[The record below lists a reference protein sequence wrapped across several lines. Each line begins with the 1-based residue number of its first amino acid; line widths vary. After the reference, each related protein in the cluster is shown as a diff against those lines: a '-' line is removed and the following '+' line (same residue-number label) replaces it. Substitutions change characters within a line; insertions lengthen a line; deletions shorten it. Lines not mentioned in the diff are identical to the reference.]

1 MRNLNFL
8 KLFYGLMLVMVSTA
22 FVSCVDDNDDT
33 EAPYLEVSPT
43 TLIFGLDGQPANGSQ
58 ASFDI
63 STNRS
68 WKATVKDDKSWV
80 TLSKYEGEG
89 SATIQV
95 SIPENVNDEASVV
108 IEISNKVGVL
118 MSETVK
124 ISSGSVEPS
133 VVIYNDNVGT
143 IELDKTN
150 WPFVDKYEGWNK
162 TGVGSESVTYTGVN
176 ASVRNSGLANTDAY
190 AGASGPNVVFFGKTP
205 TNFNVNTITL
215 TSEQKNLQL
224 TFGASR
230 SVNNNGTYDNT
241 FDVSKFEVAL
251 SADGTAWVPIT
262 YTKNN
267 GDADYP
273 YWVFATANFTLKQVP
288 ENLYIRFTA
297 LDASAIRL
305 DDITLATGAGGTEI
319 DFGTAGEPK
328 VTTTDAKAITAT
340 TATLGGSVANI
351 EISEATEVGVQYIEF
366 STGTVTDIDWTKAT
380 KTAASVKE
388 NPWTVAVTN
397 LTKDNQ
403 YAFRAYATTASS
415 TIYGEPKT
423 FVAIESTA
431 TPISIAD
438 LVTKMT
444 STSTAVD
451 ENYVIQGIICGDPA
465 GKNYSYGT
473 LYLMSKGATTAGNAL
488 SLYNNQIDV
497 TQYALGQEIK
507 VTLQKDVAKIYKR
520 YDVPQ
525 VEGFSADNIEVISAN
540 NAVTPV
546 KVTLSQLAAFVCMPV
561 TVENVN
567 IATGGV
573 WKDADAGKNH
583 TFNVA
588 GTSFTVNINKN
599 ATPFDNQPYAAT
611 TASMTGIASIY
622 QSAGQLAPRNLE
634 DVSGFKVTE
643 PTIVEVDPSSLSF
656 LSTGGTKTITVTTAN
671 QGANVITATGL
682 SGNLSSSVEGN
693 VVTVTAIENNGGAV
707 EQTLVIALG
716 NSKVNVVVKQDAK
729 GAVTKVYEKVTR
741 MHVYERQPYAGKLVF
756 AAFSGSHQDTKED
769 GTTVNVLS
777 GKGAGDYAG
786 YVDILSAYNS
796 SNETIAANDETNQYA
811 CTIAKVEGSE
821 DQYTILLG
829 STYLGLTKDG
839 NNLHFDSSIKDGFQ
853 WKFDGTKIIPVK
865 YAARNLQWNNNNN
878 QYRFACYKGTQVDV
892 TIYRLTE

>member
-124 ISSGSVEPS
+124 ITSGSVEPS

-162 TGVGSESVTYTGVN
+162 TGIGSESVTYTGVN

-205 TNFNVNTITL
+205 TSFNVNTITL
-215 TSEQKNLQL
+215 TSGQKNLQL

-415 TIYGEPKT
+415 SIYGEPKT

-444 STSTAVD
+444 STPTAVD

-473 LYLMSKGATTAGNAL
+473 LYLMTKGATTAGNAL

-716 NSKVNVVVKQDAK
+716 NRKVNVVVKQYAK
-729 GAVTKVYEKVTR
+729 GAVTKVYEKVTSA
-741 MHVYERQPYAGKLVF
+741 PSDWSGKYLITY
-756 AAFSGSHQDTKED
+756 TKED

-853 WKFDGTKIIPVK
+853 WKFDDTKIIPVK

-892 TIYRLTE
+892 TIYKLTE

>member
-1 MRNLNFL
+1 M
-8 KLFYGLMLVMVSTA
+8 
-22 FVSCVDDNDDT
+22 
-33 EAPYLEVSPT
+33 
-43 TLIFGLDGQPANGSQ
+43 
-58 ASFDI
+58 
-63 STNRS
+63 
-68 WKATVKDDKSWV
+68 
-80 TLSKYEGEG
+80 
-89 SATIQV
+89 
-95 SIPENVNDEASVV
+95 
-108 IEISNKVGVL
+108 
-118 MSETVK
+118 
-124 ISSGSVEPS
+124 
-133 VVIYNDNVGT
+133 
-143 IELDKTN
+143 
-150 WPFVDKYEGWNK
+150 
-162 TGVGSESVTYTGVN
+162 
-176 ASVRNSGLANTDAY
+176 
-190 AGASGPNVVFFGKTP
+190 
-205 TNFNVNTITL
+205 
-215 TSEQKNLQL
+215 

-729 GAVTKVYEKVTR
+729 GAVTKVYEKVTSA
-741 MHVYERQPYAGKLVF
+741 PSDWSGKYLITY
-756 AAFSGSHQDTKED
+756 TKED

>member
-729 GAVTKVYEKVTR
+729 GAVTKVYEKVTSA
-741 MHVYERQPYAGKLVF
+741 PSDWSGKYLITY
-756 AAFSGSHQDTKED
+756 TKED

-811 CTIAKVEGSE
+811 CTI
-821 DQYTILLG
+821 L
-829 STYLGLTKDG
+829 
-839 NNLHFDSSIKDGFQ
+839 
-853 WKFDGTKIIPVK
+853 
-865 YAARNLQWNNNNN
+865 R
-878 QYRFACYKGTQVDV
+878 
-892 TIYRLTE
+892 

>member
-33 EAPYLEVSPT
+33 EAPDLEVSPT

-124 ISSGSVEPS
+124 ITSGSVEPS

-162 TGVGSESVTYTGVN
+162 TGIGSESVTYTGVN

-205 TNFNVNTITL
+205 TSFNVNTITL
-215 TSEQKNLQL
+215 TSGQKNLQL

-415 TIYGEPKT
+415 SIYGEPKT

-444 STSTAVD
+444 STPTAVD

-473 LYLMSKGATTAGNAL
+473 LYLMTKGATTAGNAL

-729 GAVTKVYEKVTR
+729 GAVTKVYEKVTSA
-741 MHVYERQPYAGKLVF
+741 PSDWSGKYLITY
-756 AAFSGSHQDTKED
+756 TKED

-853 WKFDGTKIIPVK
+853 WKFDDTKIIPVK

-892 TIYRLTE
+892 TIYKLTE

>member
-176 ASVRNSGLANTDAY
+176 ASVRKSGLANTDAY

-205 TNFNVNTITL
+205 TSFNVNTITL
-215 TSEQKNLQL
+215 TSGQKNLQL

-423 FVAIESTA
+423 FVATESTA

-473 LYLMSKGATTAGNAL
+473 LYLMTKGATTAGNAL

-573 WKDADAGKNH
+573 WKDAGAGKNH

-729 GAVTKVYEKVTR
+729 GAVTKVYEKVTSA
-741 MHVYERQPYAGKLVF
+741 PSDWSGKYLITY
-756 AAFSGSHQDTKED
+756 TKED

-853 WKFDGTKIIPVK
+853 WKFDDTKIIPVK

-892 TIYRLTE
+892 TIYKLTE

>member
-1 MRNLNFL
+1 
-8 KLFYGLMLVMVSTA
+8 MV
-22 FVSCVDDNDDT
+22 
-33 EAPYLEVSPT
+33 P
-43 TLIFGLDGQPANGSQ
+43 
-58 ASFDI
+58 
-63 STNRS
+63 
-68 WKATVKDDKSWV
+68 
-80 TLSKYEGEG
+80 
-89 SATIQV
+89 
-95 SIPENVNDEASVV
+95 
-108 IEISNKVGVL
+108 
-118 MSETVK
+118 
-124 ISSGSVEPS
+124 
-133 VVIYNDNVGT
+133 
-143 IELDKTN
+143 
-150 WPFVDKYEGWNK
+150 
-162 TGVGSESVTYTGVN
+162 
-176 ASVRNSGLANTDAY
+176 
-190 AGASGPNVVFFGKTP
+190 
-205 TNFNVNTITL
+205 
-215 TSEQKNLQL
+215 
-224 TFGASR
+224 
-230 SVNNNGTYDNT
+230 
-241 FDVSKFEVAL
+241 
-251 SADGTAWVPIT
+251 AWVPIT

-729 GAVTKVYEKVTR
+729 GAVTKVYEKVTSA
-741 MHVYERQPYAGKLVF
+741 PSDWSGKYLITY
-756 AAFSGSHQDTKED
+756 TKED

>member
-124 ISSGSVEPS
+124 ITSGSVEPS

-143 IELDKTN
+143 IDLDKTN

-162 TGVGSESVTYTGVN
+162 TGVGSESVTYTGEN

-205 TNFNVNTITL
+205 TSFNVNTITL
-215 TSEQKNLQL
+215 TSGQKNLQL

-319 DFGTAGEPK
+319 DLGAAGEPK
-328 VTTTDAKAITAT
+328 VTTTDAKTITGT
-340 TATLGGSVANI
+340 SATLGGSAFNLDI
-351 EISEATEVGVQYIEF
+351 TEATEVGVQYIEF
-366 STGTVTDIDWTKAT
+366 STGIVTDIDWTKST
-380 KTAASVKE
+380 KAAASVKE
-388 NPWTVAVTN
+388 NPWTVNITN
-397 LTKDNQ
+397 LTKDSQ

-415 TIYGEPKT
+415 IIYGESKT
-423 FVAIESTA
+423 FVAMESTT

-451 ENYVIQGIICGDPA
+451 ENYVIQGVICGDPA

-473 LYLMSKGATTAGNAL
+473 LYLMTKGATTAGNAL

-497 TQYALGQEIK
+497 TQYELGQEIK

-567 IATGGV
+567 IATGGM

-599 ATPFDNQPYAAT
+599 ATSFDNQPYAAT

-671 QGANVITATGL
+671 QGANVITTTGL

-729 GAVTKVYEKVTR
+729 GAVTKVYEKVTS
-741 MHVYERQPYAGKLVF
+741 ALSDWSGKYLITY
-756 AAFSGSHQDTKED
+756 TKED
-769 GTTVNVLS
+769 GTAVNVLS
-777 GKGAGDYAG
+777 GKGAGNYGG

-796 SNETIAANDETNQYA
+796 SNSTIAANDETNQYA
-811 CTIAKVEGSE
+811 CTIAKIEGSE

-829 STYLGLTKDG
+829 STYLGLTTDG
-839 NNLHFDSSIKDGFQ
+839 NSLYFDSSIKDGSQ

-865 YAARNLQWNNNNN
+865 SDTRNLQWNNNNN

-892 TIYRLTE
+892 TIYKLTE

>member
-124 ISSGSVEPS
+124 ITSGSVEPS

-162 TGVGSESVTYTGVN
+162 TGIGSESVTYTGVN

-205 TNFNVNTITL
+205 TSFNVNTITL
-215 TSEQKNLQL
+215 TSGQKNLQL

-415 TIYGEPKT
+415 SIYGEPKT

-444 STSTAVD
+444 STPTAVD

-473 LYLMSKGATTAGNAL
+473 LYLMTKGATTAGNAL

-588 GTSFTVNINKN
+588 GTSFTVNINQN

-611 TASMTGIASIY
+611 TASMTGIASIH

-729 GAVTKVYEKVTR
+729 GAVTKVYEKVTSA
-741 MHVYERQPYAGKLVF
+741 PSDWSGKYLITY
-756 AAFSGSHQDTKED
+756 TKED

-853 WKFDGTKIIPVK
+853 WKFDDTKIIPVK

-892 TIYRLTE
+892 TIYKLTE

>member
-729 GAVTKVYEKVTR
+729 GAVTKVYEKVTSA
-741 MHVYERQPYAGKLVF
+741 PSDWSGKYLITY
-756 AAFSGSHQDTKED
+756 TKED

-811 CTIAKVEGSE
+811 CTIS
-821 DQYTILLG
+821 
-829 STYLGLTKDG
+829 
-839 NNLHFDSSIKDGFQ
+839 
-853 WKFDGTKIIPVK
+853 
-865 YAARNLQWNNNNN
+865 
-878 QYRFACYKGTQVDV
+878 
-892 TIYRLTE
+892 

>member
-1 MRNLNFL
+1 
-8 KLFYGLMLVMVSTA
+8 MLVMVSTA

-729 GAVTKVYEKVTR
+729 GAVTKVYEKVTSA
-741 MHVYERQPYAGKLVF
+741 PSDWSGKYLITY
-756 AAFSGSHQDTKED
+756 TKED

-839 NNLHFDSSIKDGFQ
+839 NNLHFDSSCLLYTSPSPRDRG
-853 WKFDGTKIIPVK
+853 
-865 YAARNLQWNNNNN
+865 
-878 QYRFACYKGTQVDV
+878 
-892 TIYRLTE
+892 

>member
-124 ISSGSVEPS
+124 ITSGSVEPS

-162 TGVGSESVTYTGVN
+162 TGIGSESVTYTGVN

-205 TNFNVNTITL
+205 TSFNVNTITL
-215 TSEQKNLQL
+215 TSGQKNLQL

-415 TIYGEPKT
+415 SIYGEPKT

-444 STSTAVD
+444 STPTAVD

-473 LYLMSKGATTAGNAL
+473 LYLMTKGATTAGNAL

-729 GAVTKVYEKVTR
+729 GAVTKVYEKVTSA
-741 MHVYERQPYAGKLVF
+741 PSDWSGKYLITY
-756 AAFSGSHQDTKED
+756 TKED

-829 STYLGLTKDG
+829 STYLGLTKDE

-853 WKFDGTKIIPVK
+853 WKFDDTKIIPVK

-892 TIYRLTE
+892 TIYKLTE

>member
-124 ISSGSVEPS
+124 ITSGSVEPS

-205 TNFNVNTITL
+205 TSFNVNTITL
-215 TSEQKNLQL
+215 TSGQKNLQL

-415 TIYGEPKT
+415 SIYGEPKT

-444 STSTAVD
+444 STPTAVD

-473 LYLMSKGATTAGNAL
+473 LYLMTKGATTAGNAL

-729 GAVTKVYEKVTR
+729 GAVTKVYEKVTSAPS
-741 MHVYERQPYAGKLVF
+741 EWSGKYLITY
-756 AAFSGSHQDTKED
+756 TKED

-853 WKFDGTKIIPVK
+853 WKFDDTKIIPVK

-892 TIYRLTE
+892 TIYKLTE

>member
-43 TLIFGLDGQPANGSQ
+43 TLIFGLDGQPASGSQ

-95 SIPENVNDEASVV
+95 SIPENINDEASVV

-124 ISSGSVEPS
+124 ITSGSVEPS

-150 WPFVDKYEGWNK
+150 WPYVDKYEGWNK
-162 TGVGSESVTYTGVN
+162 TGIGSESVTYTGEN

-190 AGASGPNVVFFGKTP
+190 AGASGPNIVFFGKTP
-205 TNFNVNTITL
+205 TNFNINKITL
-215 TSEQKNLQL
+215 AAGQKNLQL

-251 SADGTAWVPIT
+251 SADGTAWSPIT

-319 DFGTAGEPK
+319 DLGAAGEPK
-328 VTTTDAKAITAT
+328 VTTTDAKTITGT
-340 TATLGGSVANI
+340 SATLGGSAFNLDI
-351 EISEATEVGVQYIEF
+351 AEATEVGVQYIEF

-403 YAFRAYATTASS
+403 YAFRAYATTASN

-423 FVAIESTA
+423 FVAMESTA

-444 STSTAVD
+444 GTAAEVD
-451 ENYVIQGIICGDPA
+451 ENYVIQGVICGDPA

-473 LYLMSKGATTAGNAL
+473 LYLMTKGATTAGNAL

-507 VTLQKDVAKIYKR
+507 VTLQKGVAKIYKR

-525 VEGFSADNIEVISAN
+525 VEGFTADNIEIISEN
-540 NAVTPV
+540 NAITPV
-546 KVTLSQLAAFVCMPV
+546 KVTVSQLAAFVCMPV

-573 WKDADAGKNH
+573 WKEDGAAKNH

-588 GTSFTVNINKN
+588 GTSFTVNINTN
-599 ATPFDNQPYAAT
+599 ATTFDNQPYAAA

-622 QSAGQLAPRNLE
+622 QSAGQLMPRNLE

-643 PTIVEVDPSSLSF
+643 PTIVDVDPSSLSF

-693 VVTVTAIENNGGAV
+693 VVTVTATENNGGAV
-707 EQTLVIALG
+707 EQTLVISLG
-716 NSKVNVVVKQDAK
+716 SSTVNITVKQDAK
-729 GAVTKVYEKVTR
+729 GAVTKVYEKVTS
-741 MHVYERQPYAGKLVF
+741 ALSDWSGKYLITY
-756 AAFSGSHQDTKED
+756 TKED
-769 GTTVNVLS
+769 GTAVNVLS
-777 GKGAGDYAG
+777 GKGSGDFGGYA
-786 YVDILSAYNS
+786 DIQSAYNS

-821 DQYTILLG
+821 GQYTILLG

-839 NNLHFDSSIKDGFQ
+839 NNLYFDSSIKDGFQ

-865 YAARNLQWNNNNN
+865 YDARNLQWNNNNN

-892 TIYRLTE
+892 TIYKLTE

>member
-1 MRNLNFL
+1 MGKLNFL
-8 KLFYGLMLVMVSTA
+8 KLFYGLMLVMVSTT
-22 FVSCVDDNDDT
+22 FISCVDDNDDT

-68 WKATVKDDKSWV
+68 WKATVKEDKSWV

-124 ISSGSVEPS
+124 ITSGSVEPS
-133 VVIYNDNVGT
+133 VVIYHDNVGT
-143 IELDKTN
+143 IDLDKAN

-162 TGVGSESVTYTGVN
+162 TGVGSQSVTYTGEN

-190 AGASGPNVVFFGKTP
+190 VGASGPNIIFFGKTP
-205 TNFNVNTITL
+205 TNFKINAITL
-215 TSEQKNLQL
+215 TSGQKNLQL

-230 SVNNNGTYDNT
+230 SVKNDEKYDNT

-251 SADGTAWVPIT
+251 SADGTTWAPIT

-297 LDASAIRL
+297 SDASAIRL

-319 DFGTAGEPK
+319 DLGAAGEPK
-328 VTTTDAKAITAT
+328 VTTIDAKTITGT
-340 TATLGGSVANI
+340 TATLGGSVANL
-351 EISEATEVGVQYIEF
+351 EIAEATEVGVQYIEF

-380 KTAASVKE
+380 KAAASAKE
-388 NPWTVAVTN
+388 NPWTVDVTN
-397 LTKDNQ
+397 LTKDTQ
-403 YAFRAYATTASS
+403 YAFRAYAITASS

-423 FVAIESTA
+423 FVAMESAT
-431 TPISIAD
+431 TPISITD
-438 LVTKMT
+438 LVNKMT
-444 STSTAVD
+444 DTATAVD
-451 ENYVIQGIICGDPA
+451 ANYVIQGVICGDPA

-473 LYLMSKGATTAGNAL
+473 LYVMTKGANTAGNAL
-488 SLYNNQIDV
+488 SLYNNKIDM
-497 TQYALGQEIK
+497 TQFKLGQEIK
-507 VTLQKDVAKIYKR
+507 VALQKDVAKIYKR

-525 VEGFSADNIEVISAN
+525 VEGFSAENIEVISEKN
-540 NAVTPV
+540 VVTPV

-567 IATGGV
+567 IATGGI
-573 WKDADAGKNH
+573 WKEDGAAKNH
-583 TFNVA
+583 IFNVA
-588 GTSFTVNINKN
+588 GASFTVNINKN

-622 QSAGQLAPRNLE
+622 QSKGQLMPRNLE

-643 PTIVEVDPSSLSF
+643 PTIISVAPSSLSF

-671 QGANVITATGL
+671 QGANVIIATGL
-682 SGNLSSSVEGN
+682 SGNLSSSVKGN
-693 VVTVTAIENNGGAV
+693 IVTITATENNGGAV
-707 EQTLVIALG
+707 EQTLVISLG
-716 NSKVNVVVKQDAK
+716 NSTVNVTVKQDAK
-729 GAVTKVYEKVTR
+729 GAIAKVYEKVTS
-741 MHVYERQPYAGKLVF
+741 VPSDWSGKYLITY
-756 AAFSGSHQDTKED
+756 TKKD
-769 GTTVNVLS
+769 GTVVNVLS
-777 GKGAGDYAG
+777 GKGSGSFGG
-786 YVDILSAYNS
+786 YVDILSAYNP
-796 SNETIAANDETNQYA
+796 SNGTIAANDETNQYA

-839 NNLHFDSSIKDGFQ
+839 NNLYFDSSIKDGFQ

-865 YAARNLQWNNNNN
+865 YDARNLQWNNNSD

-892 TIYRLTE
+892 TIYKLTE

>member
-1 MRNLNFL
+1 MRKLNFL
-8 KLFYGLMLVMVSTA
+8 KLFYGLMLVVVSTA
-22 FVSCVDDNDDT
+22 FASCVDDNDDT
-33 EAPYLEVSPT
+33 EAPYLKVTPT

-89 SATIQV
+89 PTTIQV
-95 SIPENVNDEASVV
+95 SIPENVNDEANVV
-108 IEISNKVGVL
+108 IEVSNKVGVL

-124 ISSGSVEPS
+124 ITSGSVEPS

-143 IELDKTN
+143 IDLDKNN
-150 WPFVDKYEGWNK
+150 WPYVDKYEGWNK
-162 TGVGSESVTYTGVN
+162 TGVGSESVTYTGEN

-190 AGASGPNVVFFGKTP
+190 AGASGPNIVFFGKTP
-205 TNFNVNTITL
+205 TSFNVNKITL
-215 TSEQKNLQL
+215 TSGQKNLQL

-241 FDVSKFEVAL
+241 FDISKFEVAL
-251 SADGTAWVPIT
+251 SADGTAWAPIS

-273 YWVFATANFTLKQVP
+273 YWVFATANFTLKEVP

-305 DDITLATGAGGTEI
+305 DDITLSTGAGGTEV
-319 DFGTAGEPK
+319 DLGTAGEPN
-328 VTTTDAKAITAT
+328 VTTTDAKAITGSS
-340 TATLGGSVANI
+340 ATLGGSIANL
-351 EISEATEVGVQYIEF
+351 EISGTTEVGVQYIKF
-366 STGTVTDIDWTKAT
+366 STGTVADIDWTKAT
-380 KTAASVKE
+380 QVAASVKE
-388 NPWTVAVTN
+388 TPWTVTVTD

-423 FVAIESTA
+423 FVAMESTA
-431 TPISIAD
+431 TQISIAD

-444 STSTAVD
+444 SNATAVD
-451 ENYVIQGIICGDPA
+451 ENYVIQGVICGDPA

-473 LYLMSKGATTAGNAL
+473 LYLMTKGATTAGNAL
-488 SLYNNQIDV
+488 SLYNTQIDV

-525 VEGFSADNIEVISAN
+525 VEGFTAENIEVVSEN
-540 NAVTPV
+540 NVVTPI

-561 TVENVN
+561 VVENVN
-567 IATGGV
+567 IATGGI
-573 WKDADAGKNH
+573 WKDGDAAKNH

-599 ATPFDNQPYAAT
+599 ATPFENQPYAAT

-622 QSAGQLAPRNLE
+622 QSAGQLMPRNLE

-656 LSTGGTKTITVTTAN
+656 LSTGGIKTITVTTAN
-671 QGANVITATGL
+671 QGSNVITAKGL

-693 VVTVTAIENNGGAV
+693 VVTVTATENNGGAV
-707 EQTLVIALG
+707 EQTLEITLG
-716 NSKVNVVVKQDAK
+716 NSKVNVTVKQDAK
-729 GAVTKVYEKVTR
+729 GAVTKVYEKVTSA
-741 MHVYERQPYAGKLVF
+741 PTNWNGKYLITY
-756 AAFSGSHQDTKED
+756 TKED
-769 GTTVNVLS
+769 GTVVNVLS
-777 GKGAGDYAG
+777 GKGAGTYGG
-786 YVDILSAYNS
+786 YVDISSAYNS
-796 SNETIAANDETNQYA
+796 SNGTIAANDETNQYA
-811 CTIAKVEGSE
+811 CTIAKIEGNE
-821 DQYTILLG
+821 NQYTILLG
-829 STYLGLTKDG
+829 STYLGLTSDG
-839 NNLHFDSSIKDGFQ
+839 NSLNFDSAIKDGSQ

-865 YAARNLQWNNNNN
+865 FDTRNLQWNNNNS
-878 QYRFACYKGTQVDV
+878 QYRFACYKGSQVDV
-892 TIYRLTE
+892 TIYKLTE

>member
-124 ISSGSVEPS
+124 ITSGSVEPS

-162 TGVGSESVTYTGVN
+162 TGIGSESVTYTGVN

-205 TNFNVNTITL
+205 TSFNVNTITL
-215 TSEQKNLQL
+215 TSGQKNLQL

-415 TIYGEPKT
+415 SIYGEPKT

-444 STSTAVD
+444 STPTAVD

-473 LYLMSKGATTAGNAL
+473 LYLMTKGATTAGNAL

-729 GAVTKVYEKVTR
+729 GAVTKVYEKVTSA
-741 MHVYERQPYAGKLVF
+741 PSDWSGKYLITY
-756 AAFSGSHQDTKED
+756 TKED

-821 DQYTILLG
+821 DQYTILLD

-853 WKFDGTKIIPVK
+853 WKFDDTKIIPVK

-892 TIYRLTE
+892 TIYKLTE

>member
-124 ISSGSVEPS
+124 ITSGSVEPS

-162 TGVGSESVTYTGVN
+162 TGIGSESVTYTGVN
-176 ASVRNSGLANTDAY
+176 ASVRYSGLANTDAY

-205 TNFNVNTITL
+205 TSFNVNTITL
-215 TSEQKNLQL
+215 TSGQKNLQL

-415 TIYGEPKT
+415 SIYGEPKT

-444 STSTAVD
+444 STPTAVD

-473 LYLMSKGATTAGNAL
+473 LYLMTKGATTAGNAL

-729 GAVTKVYEKVTR
+729 GAVTKVYEKVTSA
-741 MHVYERQPYAGKLVF
+741 PSDWSGKYLITY
-756 AAFSGSHQDTKED
+756 TKED

-853 WKFDGTKIIPVK
+853 WKFDDTKIIPVK

-892 TIYRLTE
+892 TIYKLTE

>member
-1 MRNLNFL
+1 MKNLNFL

-124 ISSGSVEPS
+124 ITSGSVEPS

-143 IELDKTN
+143 IEFDKTN

-162 TGVGSESVTYTGVN
+162 TGIGSESVTYTGVN

-205 TNFNVNTITL
+205 TSFNVNTITL
-215 TSEQKNLQL
+215 TSGQKNLQL

-297 LDASAIRL
+297 LDALAIRL

-415 TIYGEPKT
+415 SIYGEPKT

-444 STSTAVD
+444 STPTAVD

-473 LYLMSKGATTAGNAL
+473 LYLMTKGATTAGNAL

-729 GAVTKVYEKVTR
+729 GAVTKVYEKVTSA
-741 MHVYERQPYAGKLVF
+741 PSDWSGKYLITY
-756 AAFSGSHQDTKED
+756 TKED

-853 WKFDGTKIIPVK
+853 WKFDDTKIIPVK

-892 TIYRLTE
+892 TIYKLTE

>member
-95 SIPENVNDEASVV
+95 SIPENVNDEASIV

-143 IELDKTN
+143 IDLDKTN
-150 WPFVDKYEGWNK
+150 WPYVDTYEGWNK
-162 TGVGSESVTYTGVN
+162 TGVGSESVTYTGEN

-190 AGASGPNVVFFGKTP
+190 VGASGPNVVFFGKTP
-205 TNFNVNTITL
+205 TSFNINKITL
-215 TSEQKNLQL
+215 TSGQKNLQL

-251 SADGTAWVPIT
+251 SADGTAWAPIT

-273 YWVFATANFTLKQVP
+273 YWVFATANFTLKEVP

-319 DFGTAGEPK
+319 DLGNAGEPK
-328 VTTTDAKAITAT
+328 VTTTDAKAITSNS
-340 TATLGGSVANI
+340 ATLGGSIANL
-351 EISEATEVGVQYIEF
+351 EISGTTEVGVQYIEF

-380 KTAASVKE
+380 KAVASVKE
-388 NPWTVAVTN
+388 TPWTVTIAN
-397 LTKDNQ
+397 LTKDSQ
-403 YAFRAYATTASS
+403 YAFRAYATTASNS
-415 TIYGEPKT
+415 IYGEPKT
-423 FVAIESTA
+423 FVAMESTA
-431 TPISIAD
+431 TQISIAN

-444 STSTAVD
+444 STATAVD
-451 ENYVIQGIICGDPA
+451 ENYVIQGVICGDPA

-473 LYLMSKGATTAGNAL
+473 LYVMTKGATTAGNAL

-525 VEGFSADNIEVISAN
+525 VEGFTAENIEVVSAN
-540 NAVTPV
+540 NAVTPA
-546 KVTLSQLAAFVCMPV
+546 KVTLSQLASFVCMPV
-561 TVENVN
+561 TVDNVN

-573 WKDADAGKNH
+573 WKDGDAAKNH
-583 TFNVA
+583 TFNVE

-599 ATPFDNQPYAAT
+599 ATPFNDQPYAAAK
-611 TASMTGIASIY
+611 ASMTGIASIY
-622 QSAGQLAPRNLE
+622 QSAGQLMPRNLE

-643 PTIVEVDPSSLSF
+643 PTIIAVDPPSLSF

-671 QGANVITATGL
+671 QGTNVIKATGL
-682 SGNLSSSVEGN
+682 SGNNLSSSVEGN
-693 VVTVTAIENNGGAV
+693 VVTVTATENNGGAI

-716 NSKVNVVVKQDAK
+716 NSKVNVTVKQDAK
-729 GAVTKVYEKVTR
+729 GSVTKVYEKVTSA
-741 MHVYERQPYAGKLVF
+741 PSNWNGKYLITY
-756 AAFSGSHQDTKED
+756 TKED
-769 GTTVNVLS
+769 GSVVNALS
-777 GKGAGDYAG
+777 GKGAGNYGG

-796 SNETIAANDETNQYA
+796 SNGTIAANDLTNQYA

-821 DQYTILLG
+821 EYTILLG
-829 STYLGLTKDG
+829 STYLGLTSDG
-839 NNLHFDSSIKDGFQ
+839 NSLYFDSSIKDGSQ

-865 YAARNLQWNNNNN
+865 FDTRNLQWNNTAN

-892 TIYRLTE
+892 TIYKLTE

>member
-1 MRNLNFL
+1 M
-8 KLFYGLMLVMVSTA
+8 
-22 FVSCVDDNDDT
+22 
-33 EAPYLEVSPT
+33 
-43 TLIFGLDGQPANGSQ
+43 
-58 ASFDI
+58 
-63 STNRS
+63 
-68 WKATVKDDKSWV
+68 
-80 TLSKYEGEG
+80 
-89 SATIQV
+89 
-95 SIPENVNDEASVV
+95 
-108 IEISNKVGVL
+108 
-118 MSETVK
+118 
-124 ISSGSVEPS
+124 
-133 VVIYNDNVGT
+133 
-143 IELDKTN
+143 
-150 WPFVDKYEGWNK
+150 
-162 TGVGSESVTYTGVN
+162 
-176 ASVRNSGLANTDAY
+176 
-190 AGASGPNVVFFGKTP
+190 
-205 TNFNVNTITL
+205 
-215 TSEQKNLQL
+215 
-224 TFGASR
+224 
-230 SVNNNGTYDNT
+230 
-241 FDVSKFEVAL
+241 
-251 SADGTAWVPIT
+251 
-262 YTKNN
+262 
-267 GDADYP
+267 
-273 YWVFATANFTLKQVP
+273 
-288 ENLYIRFTA
+288 
-297 LDASAIRL
+297 
-305 DDITLATGAGGTEI
+305 ATGAGGTEI

-473 LYLMSKGATTAGNAL
+473 LYLMTKGATTAGNAL

-729 GAVTKVYEKVTR
+729 GAVTKVYEKVTSA
-741 MHVYERQPYAGKLVF
+741 PSDWSGKYLITY
-756 AAFSGSHQDTKED
+756 TKED

>member
-162 TGVGSESVTYTGVN
+162 TGIGSESVTYTGVN

-205 TNFNVNTITL
+205 TSFNVNTITL
-215 TSEQKNLQL
+215 TSGQKNLQL

-380 KTAASVKE
+380 KPAASVKE

-415 TIYGEPKT
+415 SIYGEPKT

-444 STSTAVD
+444 STPTAVD

-473 LYLMSKGATTAGNAL
+473 LYLMTKGATTAGNAL

-729 GAVTKVYEKVTR
+729 GAVTKVYEKVTSA
-741 MHVYERQPYAGKLVF
+741 PSDWSGKYLITY
-756 AAFSGSHQDTKED
+756 TKED

-853 WKFDGTKIIPVK
+853 WKFDDTKIIPVK

-892 TIYRLTE
+892 TIYKLTE

>member
-95 SIPENVNDEASVV
+95 SIPKNVNDEASVV

-124 ISSGSVEPS
+124 ITSGSVEPS

-162 TGVGSESVTYTGVN
+162 TGIGSESVTYTGVN

-205 TNFNVNTITL
+205 TSFNVNTITL
-215 TSEQKNLQL
+215 TSGQKNLQL

-415 TIYGEPKT
+415 SIYGEPKT

-444 STSTAVD
+444 STPTAVD

-473 LYLMSKGATTAGNAL
+473 LYLMTKGATTAGNAL

-729 GAVTKVYEKVTR
+729 GAVTKVYEKVTSA
-741 MHVYERQPYAGKLVF
+741 PSDWSGKYLITY
-756 AAFSGSHQDTKED
+756 TKED

-853 WKFDGTKIIPVK
+853 WKFDDTKIIPVK

-892 TIYRLTE
+892 TIYKLTE

>member
-423 FVAIESTA
+423 FVATESTA

-473 LYLMSKGATTAGNAL
+473 LYLMTKGATTAGNAL

-573 WKDADAGKNH
+573 WKDAGAGKNH

-729 GAVTKVYEKVTR
+729 GAVTKVYEKVTSA
-741 MHVYERQPYAGKLVF
+741 PSDWSGKYLITY
-756 AAFSGSHQDTKED
+756 TKED

-853 WKFDGTKIIPVK
+853 WKFDGTKIIPV
-865 YAARNLQWNNNNN
+865 W
-878 QYRFACYKGTQVDV
+878 
-892 TIYRLTE
+892 TIENRESC

>member
-1 MRNLNFL
+1 MN
-8 KLFYGLMLVMVSTA
+8 
-22 FVSCVDDNDDT
+22 
-33 EAPYLEVSPT
+33 
-43 TLIFGLDGQPANGSQ
+43 
-58 ASFDI
+58 
-63 STNRS
+63 
-68 WKATVKDDKSWV
+68 
-80 TLSKYEGEG
+80 
-89 SATIQV
+89 SA
-95 SIPENVNDEASVV
+95 
-108 IEISNKVGVL
+108 
-118 MSETVK
+118 
-124 ISSGSVEPS
+124 
-133 VVIYNDNVGT
+133 
-143 IELDKTN
+143 
-150 WPFVDKYEGWNK
+150 WNK

-729 GAVTKVYEKVTR
+729 GAVTKVYEKVTSA
-741 MHVYERQPYAGKLVF
+741 PSDWSGKYLITY
-756 AAFSGSHQDTKED
+756 TKED

>member
-729 GAVTKVYEKVTR
+729 GAVTKVYEKVTSA
-741 MHVYERQPYAGKLVF
+741 PSDWSGKYLITY
-756 AAFSGSHQDTKED
+756 TKED

-796 SNETIAANDETNQYA
+796 SNETIAAMMRPINMH
-811 CTIAKVEGSE
+811 V
-821 DQYTILLG
+821 L
-829 STYLGLTKDG
+829 
-839 NNLHFDSSIKDGFQ
+839 
-853 WKFDGTKIIPVK
+853 
-865 YAARNLQWNNNNN
+865 
-878 QYRFACYKGTQVDV
+878 
-892 TIYRLTE
+892 

>member
-729 GAVTKVYEKVTR
+729 GAVTKVYEKVTSA
-741 MHVYERQPYAGKLVF
+741 PSDWSGKYLITY
-756 AAFSGSHQDTKED
+756 TKED

-811 CTIAKVEGSE
+811 CTYS
-821 DQYTILLG
+821 
-829 STYLGLTKDG
+829 
-839 NNLHFDSSIKDGFQ
+839 
-853 WKFDGTKIIPVK
+853 
-865 YAARNLQWNNNNN
+865 
-878 QYRFACYKGTQVDV
+878 
-892 TIYRLTE
+892 

>member
-124 ISSGSVEPS
+124 ITSGS

-162 TGVGSESVTYTGVN
+162 TGIGSESVTYTGVN

-205 TNFNVNTITL
+205 TSFNVNTITL
-215 TSEQKNLQL
+215 TSGQKNLQL

-415 TIYGEPKT
+415 SIYGEPKT

-444 STSTAVD
+444 STPTAVD

-473 LYLMSKGATTAGNAL
+473 LYLMTKGATTAGNAL

-729 GAVTKVYEKVTR
+729 GAVTKVYEKVTSA
-741 MHVYERQPYAGKLVF
+741 PSDWSGKYLITY
-756 AAFSGSHQDTKED
+756 TKED

-777 GKGAGDYAG
+777 EKGAGDYAG

-853 WKFDGTKIIPVK
+853 WKFDDTKIIPVK

-892 TIYRLTE
+892 TIYKLTE

>member
-22 FVSCVDDNDDT
+22 FVSCVDDNEDT

-43 TLIFGLDGQPANGSQ
+43 TLIFGLDGQPTNGSQ

-133 VVIYNDNVGT
+133 IVIYNDNVGT

-273 YWVFATANFTLKQVP
+273 YWIFATANFTLKQVP

-351 EISEATEVGVQYIEF
+351 EISEAAEVGVQYIEF

-380 KTAASVKE
+380 KAAASVKE
-388 NPWTVAVTN
+388 NPWAVAVTN

-415 TIYGEPKT
+415 TLYGEPKT
-423 FVAIESTA
+423 FVATESTA

-444 STSTAVD
+444 NTSTAVD

-473 LYLMSKGATTAGNAL
+473 LYLMTKGATTAGNAL
-488 SLYNNQIDV
+488 SLYNNKIDV

-525 VEGFSADNIEVISAN
+525 VEGFTAENIEVISAN

-546 KVTLSQLAAFVCMPV
+546 KVTLSQLAEFVCMPV

-567 IATGGV
+567 IATEGV
-573 WKDADAGKNH
+573 WKDAGASKNH

-611 TASMTGIASIY
+611 TASITGIASIY
-622 QSAGQLAPRNLE
+622 QGAGQLAPRNLE

-656 LSTGGTKTITVTTAN
+656 LSTGGTKIITVTTAN

-707 EQTLVIALG
+707 EQTLVIALE

-729 GAVTKVYEKVTR
+729 GAVTKVYEKVTSA
-741 MHVYERQPYAGKLVF
+741 PSDWSGKYLITY
-756 AAFSGSHQDTKED
+756 TKED
-769 GTTVNVLS
+769 GTEVNVLS

-796 SNETIAANDETNQYA
+796 SNETITANDETNQYA

-853 WKFDGTKIIPVK
+853 WKFDDTKIIPAKFV
-865 YAARNLQWNNNNN
+865 ARNLQWNNNNN

-892 TIYRLTE
+892 TLYRLTE

>member
-124 ISSGSVEPS
+124 ITSGSVEPS

-162 TGVGSESVTYTGVN
+162 TGIGSESVTYTGVN
-176 ASVRNSGLANTDAY
+176 ASVRKSGLANTDAY

-205 TNFNVNTITL
+205 TSFNVNTITL
-215 TSEQKNLQL
+215 TSGQKNLQL

-473 LYLMSKGATTAGNAL
+473 LYLMTKGATTAGNAL

-573 WKDADAGKNH
+573 WKDAGAGKNH

-588 GTSFTVNINKN
+588 GTSFTGNINKN

-729 GAVTKVYEKVTR
+729 GAVTKVYEKVTSA
-741 MHVYERQPYAGKLVF
+741 PSDWSGKYLITY
-756 AAFSGSHQDTKED
+756 TKED

-853 WKFDGTKIIPVK
+853 WKFDDTKIIPVK

-892 TIYRLTE
+892 TIYKLTE

>member
-124 ISSGSVEPS
+124 ITSGSVEPS

-162 TGVGSESVTYTGVN
+162 TGIGSESVTYTGVN

-205 TNFNVNTITL
+205 TSFNVNTITL
-215 TSEQKNLQL
+215 TSGQKNLQL

-415 TIYGEPKT
+415 SIYGEPKT

-444 STSTAVD
+444 STPTAVD

-473 LYLMSKGATTAGNAL
+473 LYLMTKGATTAGNAL

-622 QSAGQLAPRNLE
+622 QSARQLAPRNLE

-729 GAVTKVYEKVTR
+729 GAVTKVYEKVTSA
-741 MHVYERQPYAGKLVF
+741 PSDWSGKYLITY
-756 AAFSGSHQDTKED
+756 TKED

-853 WKFDGTKIIPVK
+853 WKFDDTKIIPVK

-892 TIYRLTE
+892 TIYKLTE

>member
-124 ISSGSVEPS
+124 ITSGSVEPS

-162 TGVGSESVTYTGVN
+162 TGIGSESVTYTGVN

-205 TNFNVNTITL
+205 TSFNVNTITL
-215 TSEQKNLQL
+215 TSGQKNLQL

-251 SADGTAWVPIT
+251 SADGTTWVPIT

-319 DFGTAGEPK
+319 DFGTAGESK

-444 STSTAVD
+444 STPTAVD

-473 LYLMSKGATTAGNAL
+473 LYLMTKGATTAGNAL

-693 VVTVTAIENNGGAV
+693 VVTVTAMENNGGAV

-729 GAVTKVYEKVTR
+729 GAVTKVYEKVTSA
-741 MHVYERQPYAGKLVF
+741 PSDWSGKYLITY
-756 AAFSGSHQDTKED
+756 TKED

-853 WKFDGTKIIPVK
+853 WKFDDTKIIPVK

-892 TIYRLTE
+892 TIYKLTE

>member
-124 ISSGSVEPS
+124 ITSGSVEPS

-162 TGVGSESVTYTGVN
+162 TGIGSESVTYTGVN

-205 TNFNVNTITL
+205 TSFNVNTITL
-215 TSEQKNLQL
+215 TSGQKNLQL

-415 TIYGEPKT
+415 SIYGEPKT

-444 STSTAVD
+444 STPTAVD

-473 LYLMSKGATTAGNAL
+473 LYLMTKGATTAGNAL

-525 VEGFSADNIEVISAN
+525 VKGFSADNIEVISAN

-588 GTSFTVNINKN
+588 GTSFTVNIDKN

-622 QSAGQLAPRNLE
+622 QSARQLAPRNLE

-729 GAVTKVYEKVTR
+729 GAVTKVYEKVTSA
-741 MHVYERQPYAGKLVF
+741 PSDWSGKYLITY
-756 AAFSGSHQDTKED
+756 TKED

-853 WKFDGTKIIPVK
+853 WKFDDTKIIPVK

-892 TIYRLTE
+892 TIYKLTE